1 MFKTTPAETPAEYIG
16 MLEEPRKSDIQELH
30 DLICKTAPNLEPHI
44 ASGMLAYGYYH
55 YKGKTTEG
63 DWFHIGLASNKRY
76 ISLYVM
82 ATDDNGY
89 VTDTFRARLPRADI
103 GKSCVRFARLSDL
116 DQDALRDLIEA
127 GAKFDPVAI
136 SQ

>member
-1 MFKTTPAETPAEYIG
+1 
-16 MLEEPRKSDIQELH
+16 
-30 DLICKTAPNLEPHI
+30 
-44 ASGMLAYGYYH
+44 MLAYGYYH

-82 ATDDNGY
+82 ATDDQGY
-89 VTDTFRARLPRADI
+89 VTDTFRSRLPRADI

-136 SQ
+136 SE